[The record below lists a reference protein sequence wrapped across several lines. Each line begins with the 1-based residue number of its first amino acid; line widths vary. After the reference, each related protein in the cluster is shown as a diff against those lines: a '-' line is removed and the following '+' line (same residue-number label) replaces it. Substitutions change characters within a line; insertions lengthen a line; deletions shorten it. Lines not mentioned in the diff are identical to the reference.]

1 MTNKTLTIEQR
12 IARLEAAV
20 FVRNGNAKSATK
32 TKPSDFSGATG
43 GVRFLISKG
52 FFKKKKA
59 LAEIRTALSEH
70 GYLYSAQAV
79 HEALKRLTV
88 KSGPLVSLQEGGRK
102 VYAERK

>member
-1 MTNKTLTIEQR
+1 MANKTLTIEQR

-20 FVRNGNAKSATK
+20 FSRKGKTKSAAE
-32 TKPSDFSGATG
+32 TKPSEFSGATG

-59 LAEIRTALSEH
+59 LAEIRTALSDH
-70 GYLYSAQAV
+70 GYHYSAQSV
-79 HEALKRLTV
+79 HEALKRLTAQ
-88 KSGPLVSLQEGGRK
+88 SGPLVSLKEGGRK